1 MAIMA
6 IEKSGYTGNIERA
19 ISLSKLPELAKETGE
34 IRLIKDADGVAYY
47 KASVVIAVDR
57 HFPTKAGNET
67 TTAVLIPLDG
77 GKEFP
82 FDGGKLKFDGISP
95 FIYGGR
101 GISHVFTVY
110 ADNGDVM
117 KRTTRKSSQKQIDE
131 LNEKMNTILAALAA
145 MAKK

>member
-1 MAIMA
+1 MA
-6 IEKSGYTGNIERA
+6 IEKSGYTGNVERA
-19 ISLSKLPELAKETGE
+19 IQLAKLPELAKETGE

-67 TTAVLIPLDG
+67 TTMVVIPVDG
-77 GKEFP
+77 AKEFP
-82 FDGGKLKFDGISP
+82 FDGGKLKMNGIPP

-101 GISHVFTVY
+101 GISQVFTVY

-117 KRTTRKSSQKQIDE
+117 KRNTSRKSAQKEIDE
-131 LNEKMNTILAALAA
+131 LNAKMDTIMAALAA

>member
-1 MAIMA
+1 MAT
-6 IEKSGYTGNIERA
+6 IEKSSYTGNVERA
-19 ISLSKLPELAKETGE
+19 ISLAKFPELAKETGE

-67 TTAVLIPLDG
+67 TTMVVIPLDG
-77 GKEFP
+77 AKEFP
-82 FDGGKLKFDGISP
+82 FDGGKLKMDGIAP

-117 KRTTRKSSQKQIDE
+117 KRNTSRKSAQKEIDT
-131 LNEKMNTILAALAA
+131 LNAKMDTIMAALAALA
-145 MAKK
+145 KK

>member
-1 MAIMA
+1 MA
-6 IEKSGYTGNIERA
+6 IEKSGYTGNIERV
-19 ISLSKLPELAKETGE
+19 ISLAKLPELAKETGE
-34 IRLIKDADGVAYY
+34 IRLIKDENGIAYY
-47 KASVVIAVDR
+47 KASVVIAIDR

-67 TTAVLIPLDG
+67 TTAVLIPIDG

-82 FDGGKLKFDGISP
+82 FNGGKLKFDGIAP

-117 KRTTRKSSQKQIDE
+117 KRSTTRKSSQKQIDE

>member
-1 MAIMA
+1 MA
-6 IEKSGYTGNIERA
+6 IEKSGYTGNVERA
-19 ISLSKLPELAKETGE
+19 IKLAKEPELAKETGE

-67 TTAVLIPLDG
+67 TTMVVIPIDG
-77 GKEFP
+77 AKEFP
-82 FDGGKLKFDGISP
+82 FDGGKLKMNGIPP

-101 GISHVFTVY
+101 GISQVFTVY
-110 ADNGDVM
+110 ADNGDVV
-117 KRTTRKSSQKQIDE
+117 KRTGGRKSAQAEIDALNQKMD
-131 LNEKMNTILAALAA
+131 TIMAALAA

>member
-1 MAIMA
+1 M
-6 IEKSGYTGNIERA
+6 ESKGYTGNIERV
-19 ISLSKLPELAKETGE
+19 IELSKLPELAKETGDV
-34 IRLIKDADGVAYY
+34 RLIKDENGVAYY

-67 TTAVLIPLDG
+67 TTMVVIPVDG
-77 GKEFP
+77 AKEFP
-82 FDGGKLKFDGISP
+82 FDGGKLKMNGIPP

-101 GISHVFTVY
+101 GISQVFTVY

-117 KRTTRKSSQKQIDE
+117 KRSTSRKSAQREIDA
-131 LNEKMNTILAALAA
+131 LNAKMDTIMAALAA

>member
-1 MAIMA
+1 MENQKGFM
-6 IEKSGYTGNIERA
+6 GNIERA
-19 ISLSKLPELAKETGE
+19 ISLAKFPDLAKETAKAP
-34 IRLIKDADGVAYY
+34 RLIADKDGVAYY
-47 KASVVIAVDR
+47 KTEVVIAVDR
-57 HFPTKAGNET
+57 RFPTKAGNET

-77 GKEFP
+77 AKEFA
-82 FDGGKLKFDGISP
+82 FDGGKLKMDGISP

-101 GISHVFTVY
+101 GASHVFTVY

-117 KRTTRKSSQKQIDE
+117 KRKTTRKSAQAEIDA

>member
-1 MAIMA
+1 MA
-6 IEKSGYTGNIERA
+6 IEKSGYTGNIERV
-19 ISLSKLPELAKETGE
+19 IKLAKEPELAKETGE
-34 IRLIKDADGVAYY
+34 IRLIKDAAGVAYY

-67 TTAVLIPLDG
+67 TTLVVIPVDG
-77 GKEFP
+77 AKEFA
-82 FDGGKLKFDGISP
+82 FDGGKLKMDGIAP

-117 KRTTRKSSQKQIDE
+117 KRATTRRSAQKEIDA
-131 LNEKMNTILAALAA
+131 LNAKLDALMA
-145 MAKK
+145 MLSKK

>member
-1 MAIMA
+1 MA

-19 ISLSKLPELAKETGE
+19 ISLAKLPELAKETGE
-34 IRLIKDADGVAYY
+34 IRLIKDENGVAYY
-47 KASVVIAVDR
+47 KASVIVAVDR

-67 TTAVLIPLDG
+67 TPAVVIPVDG
-77 GKEFP
+77 AKEFP
-82 FDGGKLKFDGISP
+82 FNGGKLTFDGIAP

-117 KRTTRKSSQKQIDE
+117 KRSTTRKSSQKQIDE

>member
-1 MAIMA
+1 M
-6 IEKSGYTGNIERA
+6 ESKGYTGNIERV
-19 ISLSKLPELAKETGE
+19 IELAKAQELKKETGE
-34 IRLIKDADGVAYY
+34 IRLIKDENGVAYY
-47 KASVVIAVDR
+47 KASMVIAVDR

-67 TTAVLIPLDG
+67 TTMVVIPVDG
-77 GKEFP
+77 AKEFP
-82 FDGGKLKFDGISP
+82 FDGGKLKMNGIAP

-101 GISHVFTVY
+101 GISQVFTVY

-117 KRTTRKSSQKQIDE
+117 KRSATRKSAQKEIDA

>member
-1 MAIMA
+1 M
-6 IEKSGYTGNIERA
+6 ESKGYTGNIERVIELA
-19 ISLSKLPELAKETGE
+19 KAPELAKETGDV
-34 IRLIKDADGVAYY
+34 RLIKDENGVAYY

-67 TTAVLIPLDG
+67 TTMVVIPVDG
-77 GKEFP
+77 AKEFP
-82 FDGGKLKFDGISP
+82 FDGGKLKMNGICP

-101 GISHVFTVY
+101 GISQVFTVY

-117 KRTTRKSSQKQIDE
+117 KRNTTRKSAQKEIDA

>member
-1 MAIMA
+1 M
-6 IEKSGYTGNIERA
+6 ENQKSGYTGNIERVIELA
-19 ISLSKLPELAKETGE
+19 KAPELAHETGDV
-34 IRLIKDADGVAYY
+34 RLIKDADGVAYY

-67 TTAVLIPLDG
+67 TTLVVIPVDG
-77 GKEFP
+77 AKEFA
-82 FDGGKLKFDGISP
+82 FDGGKLKMDGISP

-117 KRTTRKSSQKQIDE
+117 KRTSRKSAQKEIDA
-131 LNEKMNTILAALAA
+131 LNAKMDTIMAALAALA
-145 MAKK
+145 KK